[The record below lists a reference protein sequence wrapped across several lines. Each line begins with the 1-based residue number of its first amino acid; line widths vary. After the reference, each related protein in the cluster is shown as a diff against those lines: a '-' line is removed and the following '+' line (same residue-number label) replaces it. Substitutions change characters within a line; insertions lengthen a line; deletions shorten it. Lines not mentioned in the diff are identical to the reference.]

1 MEFERLCGFGS
12 TGRGLA
18 SRSTCSPLPVLH
30 AAFQGVAGVGV
41 DGWLDRCAGS
51 VESHGDMRRF
61 LFLLGAL
68 GWLGCGD
75 EATVLP
81 GGPGGSTNEPS
92 AGSGGSPVAMAGA
105 GGADTG
111 GAGAGGSAGAPAND
125 SDVIS
130 VDEGDFESGD
140 PPPTEGGEALPQIVQ
155 VTGPTAVTNGGTA
168 LLHVQLSPAVASP
181 TFVIGLEGDTGYHT
195 VTGVDAD
202 GDGTYDISVRVAS
215 EATQASL
222 VLSVALMDAMGNVGP
237 YYPLSIEIVRSGTGD
252 VKITL
257 SFDRLHD
264 LDLHVIEPGG
274 EEIWFDRKV
283 TATGGVLDLDSG
295 ENCVQ
300 SPANAENIF
309 WPPGGAPAG
318 TYQVKVQN
326 FQQCSAGPID
336 YTVRVAYD
344 NVVNTYEGTFPDGT
358 ASETPSAN
366 NVRDVVTF
374 TRGVAPP

>member
-1 MEFERLCGFGS
+1 
-12 TGRGLA
+12 
-18 SRSTCSPLPVLH
+18 
-30 AAFQGVAGVGV
+30 
-41 DGWLDRCAGS
+41 
-51 VESHGDMRRF
+51 VESGSDMRRF
-61 LFLLGAL
+61 LFLLGVW
-68 GWLGCGD
+68 GWLACGD

-81 GGPGGSTNEPS
+81 SGPGGSTNEPS
-92 AGSGGSPVAMAGA
+92 AGSGGSPVAAGA
-105 GGADTG
+105 GGVEAG
-111 GAGAGGSAGAPAND
+111 GGGAGGSAGAPANEED

-130 VDEGDFESGD
+130 VDDGDFEGGE
-140 PPPTEGGEALPQIVQ
+140 PPPSEGGEALPQIVQ
-155 VTGPTAVTNGGTA
+155 LTGPTAVTNGGTA
-168 LLHVQLSPAVASP
+168 QLHVQLSSPVESP

-195 VTGVDAD
+195 VTGADVD
-202 GDGTYDISVRVAS
+202 GDGTYDISVRVAA

-222 VLSVALMDAMGNVGP
+222 VLSLALMDAMGNVGP
-237 YYPLSIEIVRSGTGD
+237 YSSLSIELVRSGTGD

-295 ENCVQ
+295 ENCMP

-344 NVVNTYEGTFPDGT
+344 NVVNTYEGTFADGT
-358 ASETPSAN
+358 ASEVVSAN
-366 NVRDVVTF
+366 NVREIVTF
-374 TRGVAPP
+374 TRGVVPP